1 MSTAGTLSDRSK
13 KDLAELARRRG
24 VRGWEGMNKD
34 ELLKALARNTASK
47 NKPAM
52 KTSRIPAR
60 SVGKSPAG
68 KATPKS
74 APKVAVKPIV
84 KEIAK
89 PTAKSA
95 AKITKP
101 GKTETTEASAGA
113 IRSSAGSIPSPAVN
127 GTHGSTVLN
136 NGPATKASTTSIPP
150 KSATPSIQSK
160 ASTPSGKN
168 ATPPSPTPSIQSKA
182 STPPGK
188 NATPP
193 SPTPSIQSKASTPP
207 GKNATPPSSTGA
219 KSDAAKAVMGK
230 VLLTPAP
237 QAKEL
242 PKEPVPAKP
251 FSPPV
256 KDRIIMAV
264 HDPYWLHVSWE
275 LSSQSVQRAEAA
287 LKQDWYGAKLIIRLY
302 DVTSQDTTSTSETP
316 IRDIPIESDGS
327 NWYINVSQPPR
338 QYRADLGYISR
349 RGMLFVLARSNVV
362 TPPKAGSSEAIH
374 AGWNMDTKKAER
386 ILAMS
391 TGFESSGNQE
401 LREVFEERLKKSLG
415 APKETGFGSGATP
428 PGSLK
433 KFFFEIDAKL
443 IVFGRTD
450 PTAHLTLG
458 NDPIKLNADGT
469 FVMSFSLPDSR
480 QIIPAVATSVDGVEE
495 RTIVLAVER
504 NTKYLDPMIHDQMN
518 EI

>member
-1 MSTAGTLSDRSK
+1 MSTAGTLTDRSK

-24 VRGWEGMNKD
+24 VRGWEAMNKE
-34 ELLKALARNTASK
+34 ELLKALSRNSVSK
-47 NKPAM
+47 TKPAM
-52 KTSRIPAR
+52 KTGRIPAKPT
-60 SVGKSPAG
+60 SKSPAS
-68 KATPKS
+68 KAVPKPPPKS
-74 APKVAVKPIV
+74 AAKPIAR
-84 KEIAK
+84 EIAK
-89 PTAKSA
+89 PTAKAA

-101 GKTETTEASAGA
+101 GKPVSNEVPAVTPTRSAA
-113 IRSSAGSIPSPAVN
+113 TSISTPAVN
-127 GTHGSTVLN
+127 GTHGSGLLA
-136 NGPATKASTTSIPP
+136 NGPAVKAASASTPP
-150 KSATPSIQSK
+150 KSAIPTIQSK
-160 ASTPSGKN
+160 SAI
-168 ATPPSPTPSIQSKA
+168 PTIQSKSA
-182 STPPGK
+182 IPTIQSKTSTPPGK
-188 NATPP
+188 NVAPAAPTGFKTDTAKAVVGKVT
-193 SPTPSIQSKASTPP
+193 PTPSTPI
-207 GKNATPPSSTGA
+207 
-219 KSDAAKAVMGK
+219 
-230 VLLTPAP
+230 
-237 QAKEL
+237 AKEQ
-242 PKEPVPAKP
+242 PKEPVTAKP
-251 FSPPV
+251 LSGPV

-349 RGMLFVLARSNVV
+349 RGILFVLARSNVV
-362 TPPKAGSSEAIH
+362 TPPKAGSSEAID

-415 APKETGFGSGATP
+415 APKETGFGTGATP

-458 NDPIKLNADGT
+458 NDPIKLNSDGT

-480 QIIPAVATSVDGVEE
+480 QIIPAVATSIDGVEE